1 MTSVV
6 PGGIA
11 GTQGG
16 RGGTGRGV
24 AHAGAL
30 LPVGSLREGRGCMQ
44 SQDSPSQAS
53 RSLYHL
59 LLSTPRVES
68 LMGETAVLAAGI
80 VDLPCPAGSP
90 STTAT
95 SR

>member
-1 MTSVV
+1 
-6 PGGIA
+6 
-11 GTQGG
+11 
-16 RGGTGRGV
+16 
-24 AHAGAL
+24 
-30 LPVGSLREGRGCMQ
+30 MQ
-44 SQDSPSQAS
+44 SQDEPSQAL